1 MLLHE
6 QIALCSCSTGLYSF
20 VYPEKEIVWNAP
32 QFAILRVIKLH
43 YRARFSQN
51 GGWEPKVLTP
61 EVLKHKILQRAKI
74 SRQTNLKS
82 LSSP

>member
-6 QIALCSCSTGLYSF
+6 QIPFVRAALDYTHLYIQQRKLF
-20 VYPEKEIVWNAP
+20 EVQP

-43 YRARFSQN
+43 YRARLSQN